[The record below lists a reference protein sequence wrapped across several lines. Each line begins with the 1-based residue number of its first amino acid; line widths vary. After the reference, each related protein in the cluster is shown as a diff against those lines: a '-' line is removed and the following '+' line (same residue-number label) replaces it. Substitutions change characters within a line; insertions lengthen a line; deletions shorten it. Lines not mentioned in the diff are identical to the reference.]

1 MTLILNTWIFEKD
14 VQDGASQV
22 DLVDRVKKLGADG
35 IEVRREYFKDFDK
48 ELSGVANAAQ
58 RDGLIVNYS
67 VPDVI
72 FESDGSL
79 NPNLPKYFAEGHKL
93 GISKIKFN
101 TGSFNKYQGNLADD
115 FSKLPLAE
123 IKMNVE
129 NDQTPISGTPDAI
142 YSFLSAAR
150 KAGLNSIGYVYD
162 LGNWAF
168 TGFDAIL
175 AAKKLAP
182 FCDYIHLKNSMLDSK
197 GNMTTT
203 DDLSKGMFN
212 WQIIV
217 SYLPKDVQFALE
229 YPMDNDDLIKQ
240 QIKLFKDVQK

>member
-14 VQDGASQV
+14 IQNGISQAE
-22 DLVDRVKKLGADG
+22 LVDRVKKLGADG
-35 IEVRREYFKDFDK
+35 IEVRREYFTDLDT
-48 ELSGVANAAQ
+48 ELPNIAKATSANH
-58 RDGLIVNYS
+58 LIVNYS

-72 FESDGSL
+72 FKDDGSI
-79 NPNLPKYFAEGHKL
+79 NPKLAQYFAEGQKM

-101 TGSFNKYQGNLADD
+101 TGHFDRYHGNLITD
-115 FSKLPLAE
+115 FAKLPLSE

-129 NDQTPISGTPDAI
+129 NDQTPVSGTPDAI
-142 YSFLSAAR
+142 MSFLKAAR
-150 KAGLNSIGYVYD
+150 QSGLNSIGYVYD

-168 TGFDAIL
+168 TGFNAID

-182 FCDYIHLKNSMLDSK
+182 FCDYIHLKNSMLDAE

-203 DDLSKGMFN
+203 ASLSKGMFN
-212 WQIIV
+212 WQIII

-229 YPMDNDDLIKQ
+229 FPMSSDNLIAS
-240 QIKLFKDVQK
+240 QIKLFNSHN